1 MAKRITIIQGNPDP
15 TGEHFGRALAQA
27 YARGAE
33 AAGHEVKLIEVAGLD
48 FPWLRSKSE
57 WEQATTTP
65 GAIRDA
71 QAAIAWADHLFIVYP
86 LWLGA
91 MPAVLKGFFEQALRP
106 GFALGE
112 PRANRLPAKLLKGRS
127 ARIVITMGMPGFVYR
142 WYFGAH
148 SLKNLRRNILGFCG
162 IGPVRSSLVGMV
174 GGSARRRDKWLRKMQ
189 GFGSRA
195 V

>member
-27 YARGAE
+27 YTRGAE
-33 AAGHEVKLIEVAGLD
+33 AAGHEVKLIEVAELD
-48 FPWLRSKSE
+48 FPLLRSKSE
-57 WEQATTTP
+57 WEQGTTTP

-71 QAAIAWADHLFIVYP
+71 QEAIAWADHLLIVYP

-162 IGPVRSSLVGMV
+162 IGPVRSNLVGMV
-174 GGSARRRDKWLRKMQ
+174 EGSATRRDKWLAKIRRLGTQ
-189 GFGSRA
+189 GR
-195 V
+195 